1 MSWRTLKPPQSFVA
15 VDVPSVDDYHL
26 SAIRKPIPSH
36 PFYEE
41 LMTDKKAAPKL
52 AISEFII
59 LTIAALLLAGTAVA
73 MWWISM
79 PEQAFS
85 SVPL

>member
-1 MSWRTLKPPQSFVA
+1 
-15 VDVPSVDDYHL
+15 
-26 SAIRKPIPSH
+26 
-36 PFYEE
+36 
-41 LMTDKKAAPKL
+41 MTDKKAAPKL